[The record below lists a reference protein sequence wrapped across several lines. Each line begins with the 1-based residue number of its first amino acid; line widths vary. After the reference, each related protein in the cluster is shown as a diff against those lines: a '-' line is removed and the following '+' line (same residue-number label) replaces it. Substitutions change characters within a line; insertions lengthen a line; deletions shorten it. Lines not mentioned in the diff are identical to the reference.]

1 MDIDIDFYDRSKILD
16 IIEYIPATIVNKM
29 GEAKP
34 HNSGVYCQQIPVNP
48 LNNLSSID
56 YKEAE
61 SRGYFKIDFLNAAV
75 YKGVRDE
82 AHLNELLSKEPL
94 WDLLE
99 QKEFTDL
106 LFHINGHHTV
116 LKQMKPKSIPQLA
129 AVLAMIRPAKRHLIG
144 KEWTTIMKTIWTK
157 TSDDKGYAFKSS
169 HAHAYA
175 TAIVVQMN
183 LICESISNGYS

>member
-1 MDIDIDFYDRSKILD
+1 MDIDIDFFDRKKILD
-16 IIEYIPATIVNKM
+16 IIEHIPATIIDKT
-29 GEAKP
+29 GKIKT
-34 HNSGVYCQQIPVNP
+34 HNSGVYCQKIPVNP
-48 LNNLSSID
+48 LTNMASID
-56 YKEAE
+56 YKLAE
-61 SRGYFKIDFLNAAV
+61 SRGYFKIDFLNAGV
-75 YKGVRDE
+75 YQGVRDE
-82 AHLNELLSKEPL
+82 LHLNELLYKEPL

-106 LFHINGHHTV
+106 LFHISDHHTV

-144 KEWTTIMKTIWTK
+144 QDWTTIMKTIWK
-157 TSDDKGYAFKSS
+157 KMPEDNGYAFKCS

-183 LICESISNGYS
+183 LVCESLNHDSA